1 MKTAD
6 RTLMLFEA
14 FAELGRPASLSELSR
29 HLRIPVSS
37 CFGLLRAL
45 ERRNYVYAVK
55 PRGTYYPT
63 KRMLQVARA
72 IAANDLLSAR
82 VSNVLQELRDTS
94 GETVILA
101 TRRDLHVLYLDVYE
115 SSHKI
120 RYVAQIG
127 ERRSLHASSL
137 GKATLG
143 MMTRGERA
151 GLLARLPYNRLTPK
165 TLTTAK
171 ALEADIVASQ
181 ARGWYP
187 NFGESVS
194 DLYAIACPI
203 VVDGDIYA
211 VAIIGPKLRIETRCD
226 RHVAQLTKACKA
238 VSDPVRRVHPNK
250 GTDLSRN
257 RSKSKGGES

>member
-1 MKTAD
+1 MKTAY

-29 HLRIPVSS
+29 HLSIPVSS
-37 CFGLLRAL
+37 CLGLLRAL
-45 ERRNYVYAVK
+45 EKRNYLYTVK
-55 PRGTYYPT
+55 ARGTYYPT

-82 VSNVLQELRDTS
+82 VSNVLQELRDTT

-115 SSHKI
+115 SSHNI

-127 ERRSLHASSL
+127 EVRNLHSSSL
-137 GKATLG
+137 GKAMLS
-143 MMTRGERA
+143 MMTKGERA
-151 GLLARLPYNRLTPK
+151 GLLARLPYNRLTSK

-171 ALEADIVASQ
+171 ALEADIVARQ
-181 ARGWYP
+181 ACGWYP

-203 VVDGDIYA
+203 VVNGDIYA
-211 VAIIGPKLRIETRCD
+211 VAVIGPKIRIVTGCD
-226 RHVAQLTKACKA
+226 SIVAKLMDACKA
-238 VSDPVRRVHPNK
+238 ISDPVGQVRPLLKERA
-250 GTDLSRN
+250 
-257 RSKSKGGES
+257 